1 MKTGNE
7 TESPVV
13 GIVISMFSD
22 VGPQVVF
29 NTATTITE
37 DQALNL
43 SIRVMTLL
51 GERVNAFGSD
61 LIGPIPVPSN
71 EEYLCL
77 VFSFIVDATFTTD
90 ARLKERPSII
100 CIIFRR
106 SMKREISR
114 AQGLILS
121 YISQQASKEFKT
133 EEDLKDRKK
142 MSDIHNR
149 LSALVSSNPV
159 QIFIVKGKTIQ
170 EHTGSL
176 NIPHDAFVIA
186 DPKKS
191 ILYIVLEG
199 ILSSIRKREIV
210 LLVDGINQKKFRRRL
225 KKEIV
230 DSEESATHLLNY
242 YGLTHRGQF

>member
-1 MKTGNE
+1 MGND
-7 TESPVV
+7 TESPIV
-13 GIVISMFSD
+13 GIVVSMFTD

-29 NTATTITE
+29 NTATAVTE

-51 GERVNAFGSD
+51 GERAHDYGLD
-61 LIGPIPVPSN
+61 LIGPLPVPSN

-90 ARLKERPSII
+90 PRLEERPTII
-100 CIIFRR
+100 CIIFKR
-106 SMKREISR
+106 SMKREISQ

-133 EEDLKDRKK
+133 EEDLKNKKK
-142 MSDIHNR
+142 MNDINNR
-149 LSALVSSNPV
+149 LSSLVSSNPV
-159 QIFIVKGKTIQ
+159 KIFIVEGNTIR

-176 NIPHDAFVIA
+176 HIPHDAFVIA
-186 DPKKS
+186 DPQKS
-191 ILYIVLEG
+191 VLYIVFEDF
-199 ILSSIRKREIV
+199 LSSIRKREIV
-210 LLVDGINQKKFRRRL
+210 ILVDGINQKRYRRRL

-230 DSEESATHLLNY
+230 DSEESTTRLLNF
-242 YGLTHRGQF
+242 YGFTHRSQS